1 MNIIVTANLTP
12 FIQGGAD
19 YHIKGLIDA
28 LRDHGHRVESVR
40 LPFNAQ
46 SYSAIEDLMEYC
58 RRLNFSQSN
67 NISIPSNLQWQNK
80 TAH

>member
-46 SYSAIEDLMEYC
+46 SYSAIEDLMEY
-58 RRLNFSQSN
+58 
-67 NISIPSNLQWQNK
+67 
-80 TAH
+80 